1 MDRQRFWLGGA
12 LALLLIGGPGCELL
26 GPARANGG
34 GQPAPATPTVAAPTA
49 PPAASPPTA
58 QPVAAQRPGATPT
71 SAAPARTAPGNAG
84 PTSAAPGSA
93 SASAVG
99 ARAGGLSVRQ
109 VVDRVKPAVVQIV
122 TDQGAAGRDIL
133 GNPRGTRTGIGSGI
147 IYDQQGHILTNHHVV
162 AGARDMAVALPDG
175 RTFDARVLGT
185 DPETDLAVIQI
196 QGDNLPAASLGD
208 SDKLGVGDAVV
219 AIGNA
224 LGLPGGPT
232 VTAGVV
238 SALGRSI
245 QEPTGDQGEPGAV
258 LYDAIQT
265 DAAINPGNSGGP
277 LVDMS
282 GQVIGIN
289 TMIAGMAEPGVPA
302 QGIGFAIAISSAKP
316 VADQLATTGRAVH
329 PYIGIAFQW
338 AGGASARQLR
348 STGTQGVLVQRVAPN
363 SPAAKAGLQQGDI
376 ITAVD
381 GQKLT
386 EEAALP
392 KYVQKHKSGDTIQ
405 LTVVR
410 NGQERTVP
418 VTLADRPANT

>member
-1 MDRQRFWLGGA
+1 MNQKSFGLMAA
-12 LALLLIGGPGCELL
+12 LALSLLIGPGCKLL
-26 GPARANGG
+26 DSGRESGAPSAAPAPPASPAAAAS
-34 GQPAPATPTVAAPTA
+34 QPAATA
-49 PPAASPPTA
+49 PPAAAQPAAAA
-58 QPVAAQRPGATPT
+58 QPVAAVQPASSPPA
-71 SAAPARTAPGNAG
+71 SVAPAGT
-84 PTSAAPGSA
+84 
-93 SASAVG
+93 
-99 ARAGGLSVRQ
+99 GGLTVRQ

-122 TDQGAAGRDIL
+122 TDQGAASTDLL
-133 GNPRGTRTGIGSGI
+133 GNPRGGRGTRTGIGSGV
-147 IYDQQGHILTNHHVV
+147 IYDQQGHILTNNHVV

-175 RTFDARVLGT
+175 RTFDARTIGT
-185 DPETDLAVIQI
+185 DPDTDLAVVQI
-196 QGDNLPAASLGD
+196 QGDSLPVAALGN
-208 SDKLGVGDAVV
+208 SDQLGVGDPVV

-232 VTAGVV
+232 VTTGVV

-245 QEPTGDQGEPGAV
+245 QEPAGDQGEPGAV
-258 LYDAIQT
+258 LYDVIQT

-289 TMIAGMAEPGVPA
+289 TMIAGLAEPGVPA
-302 QGIGFAIAISSAKP
+302 QGIGFAIAISSARP
-316 VADQLATTGRAVH
+316 VGDQLASTGHAVH

-348 STGTQGVLVQRVAPN
+348 SAGKQGVLVQRVSPN
-363 SPAAKAGLQQGDI
+363 SPAAKAGLQQGDV

-381 GQKLT
+381 GQTLT

-392 KYVQKHKSGDTIQ
+392 KYVQKRKSGDTMQ

-410 NGQERTVP
+410 NDQERTVSI
-418 VTLADRPANT
+418 TLADRPART